1 MQGKLREVPLST
13 SIVDLRSLHDAYTR
27 LTEKFKTFWTFH
39 QFLQGVHKTF
49 FGDAPAYQVDFQGL
63 YDQIRSVTTVMN
75 VQPPPVVLDQIN
87 QLDGR
92 LDVVYRALSADDE
105 KIAASF
111 VRRFFEKV
119 RTEDE
124 KLLLAILRFYFHSRQ
139 VSPEAL
145 DKMDFLLT
153 LVGARRSLDDGRY
166 LPRFPQ
172 ELTKLFASLLGLVRR
187 SPAPAAELTAAVKA
201 LGLIRKDIEAC
212 ERFEELSERKSLDS
226 LRTVKH
232 RLGPAY
238 YDTGV
243 LSAILEANLAAKNRF
258 QALYRNE
265 ERRIFDSSQQLLDI
279 ERELSRRPEVADND
293 LQEEFRRFRQFKEEF
308 DKKRNEG
315 EIRHAQ
321 VTRLAESIDGLM
333 AKLDATGGVPIDA
346 IPETLP
352 SLAAEP
358 IDEAQET
365 ISGYFP
371 GRDAGP
377 APVGT
382 ATPVPAPPAI
392 TTDPLLG
399 EGASKILYSVDM
411 LRGGTGSGQA
421 AYGAMLS
428 RFRLEPWEVRAAR
441 RIQAAEPAPD
451 LEAAAGDLLF
461 VEGAA
466 LRLKIDDVAQRLK
479 PEPADPN
486 EPATQADFDQAAEC
500 LGRAQDLDRRFRQA
514 LEAVGPGGPAERL
527 NELTRSRFRLLR
539 AFSGLWLLH
548 NAHVAGQ
555 A

>member
-1 MQGKLREVPLST
+1 MST

-49 FGDAPAYQVDFQGL
+49 FGDAPGYQVDFQGL

-105 KIAASF
+105 KIAASW

-124 KLLLAILRFYFHSRQ
+124 KLLLALLRFYFHSRQ

-172 ELTKLFASLLGLVRR
+172 ELTKLFGSLLGLVRR

-201 LGLIRKDIEAC
+201 LGLIRKDIDAC
-212 ERFEELSERKSLDS
+212 ERFEELSEKKILDS

-238 YDTGV
+238 YDAGV

-265 ERRIFDSSQQLLDI
+265 EKRIFESSQQLLDL
-279 ERELSRRPEVADND
+279 ERELSRRPEVADAD
-293 LQEEFRRFRQFKEEF
+293 LQAEFRRFRQFKEEF
-308 DKKRNEG
+308 DRKRNEG

-321 VTRLAESIDGLM
+321 VTRLAETIDQLM
-333 AKLDATGGVPIDA
+333 ARLDTTGGA
-346 IPETLP
+346 GG
-352 SLAAEP
+352 SAAEP
-358 IDEAQET
+358 APEALPSYAGEDIDEARET
-365 ISGYFP
+365 ISGFFP
-371 GRDAGP
+371 GREAV
-377 APVGT
+377 PVSVGM
-382 ATPVPAPPAI
+382 ATPAPAPPAI

-411 LRGGTGSGQA
+411 LRGGAGSGQA
-421 AYGAMLS
+421 AYGATLA

-441 RIQAAEPAPD
+441 RIQSGEPAPD
-451 LEAAAGDLLF
+451 LEAAASDLLF
-461 VEGAA
+461 VEAAA
-466 LRLKIDDVAQRLK
+466 LRLRIDDAAQRLK
-479 PEPADPN
+479 PSSSD
-486 EPATQADFDQAAEC
+486 AAEPVTPEEFEVAAAC
-500 LGRAQDLDRRFRQA
+500 LVRAQDLDRRFRQS
-514 LEAVGPGGPAERL
+514 LEALGPAGPPERL

-548 NAHVAGQ
+548 NAQVAGQ
-555 A
+555 S

>member
-1 MQGKLREVPLST
+1 MST
-13 SIVDLRSLHDAYTR
+13 SIVDLKTLHDAYTR

-49 FGDAPAYQVDFQGL
+49 FGDAPGYQIDFQGL
-63 YDQIRSVTTVMN
+63 YDQIKSVTTILN
-75 VQPPPVVLDQIN
+75 VQPPPVVIDQIN

-92 LDVVYRALSADDE
+92 LDIVYRALSADDE
-105 KIAASF
+105 KIAASW

-145 DKMDFLLT
+145 DKMDFLVT
-153 LVGARRSLDDGRY
+153 LVGARRSLDDGRF

-172 ELTKLFASLLGLVRR
+172 ELTKLFAALLGLVRR

-201 LGLIRKDIEAC
+201 LGLLRQDIDAC
-212 ERFEELSERKSLDS
+212 ERFEDLTEKKILDS

-238 YDTGV
+238 YDQNV
-243 LSAILEANLAAKNRF
+243 LAAILEANLAAKNRF

-265 ERRIFDSSQQLLDI
+265 ERRIFESSQHLLDI
-279 ERELSRRPEVADND
+279 ERELSRRPEVADTD
-293 LQEEFRRFRQFKEEF
+293 LREEFRRFRQFKDEF
-308 DKKRNEG
+308 DKNRNEG
-315 EIRHAQ
+315 EIRHGQ
-321 VTRLAESIDGLM
+321 VTRLAEAIDQLM
-333 AKLDATGGVPIDA
+333 TRLDVGGEA
-346 IPETLP
+346 AGEALPEVLQALEVEDLT
-352 SLAAEP
+352 
-358 IDEAQET
+358 EARET

-371 GRDAGP
+371 ARDA
-377 APVGT
+377 A
-382 ATPVPAPPAI
+382 AAPPEPPKAERALPAFVS
-392 TTDPLLG
+392 DRLLG
-399 EGASKILYSVDM
+399 ETASKILYSVEM
-411 LRGGTGSGQA
+411 LRAGAGSGQA
-421 AYGAMLS
+421 AYGSSLS

-441 RIQAAEPAPD
+441 RIQTEEPDPGVEDAVND
-451 LEAAAGDLLF
+451 SLY

-466 LRLKIDDVAQRLK
+466 LRLLVDDIATRLK
-479 PEPADPN
+479 APAGGSVDAG
-486 EPATQADFDQAAEC
+486 ELEKAGEC

-514 LEAVGPGGPAERL
+514 LEATGPEGPPERL

-548 NAHVAGQ
+548 NARVSGEE
-555 A
+555 

>member
-1 MQGKLREVPLST
+1 VST
-13 SIVDLRSLHDAYTR
+13 SIVDLKSLHDAYTR

-49 FGDAPAYQVDFQGL
+49 FGDAPGYQVDFQGL
-63 YDQIRSVTTVMN
+63 YDQIRSITTVMN
-75 VQPPPVVLDQIN
+75 VQPPPVVMDQIN

-105 KIAASF
+105 RIAASW

-187 SPAPAAELTAAVKA
+187 APAPSAELTAAVKA
-201 LGLIRKDIEAC
+201 LGLIRKDIDAC
-212 ERFEELSERKSLDS
+212 DRFEDLTDKKILDS

-238 YDTGV
+238 YDTNV
-243 LSAILEANLAAKNRF
+243 LSAILDANLAAKNRF
-258 QALYRNE
+258 QTLYRNE
-265 ERRIFDSSQQLLDI
+265 EKRIFESSQQLLDI
-279 ERELSRRPEVADND
+279 ERELSRRPEVADAE

-308 DKKRNEG
+308 DRKRSEG

-321 VTRLAESIDGLM
+321 VTKLAETMDQLM
-333 AKLDATGGVPIDA
+333 NRLDVTGGSAEGA
-346 IPETLP
+346 IPEALP
-352 SLAAEP
+352 AIEDEELA
-358 IDEAQET
+358 EARET
-365 ISGYFP
+365 VSGYFP
-371 GRDAGP
+371 GREAVTPLP
-377 APVGT
+377 APT
-382 ATPVPAPPAI
+382 KEKPATPALAL
-392 TTDPLLG
+392 DPLLG
-399 EGASKILYSVDM
+399 NEASKILYSVDM
-411 LRGGTGSGQA
+411 LQAGTGSGKA
-421 AYGAMLS
+421 AYGSTLS

-441 RIQAAEPAPD
+441 RIQAGDPAPD
-451 LEAAAGDLLF
+451 AESAANDALF
-461 VEGAA
+461 LEGAA
-466 LRLKIDDVAQRLK
+466 LRLKIDDTAQPMKALA
-479 PEPADPN
+479 PDPALGAGDD
-486 EPATQADFDQAAEC
+486 AVVDLAAEC
-500 LGRAQDLDRRFRQA
+500 LVRAQDLDRRFRQA
-514 LEAVGPGGPAERL
+514 LEALGPGGAPERL

-548 NAHVAGQ
+548 NARVSGAGE
-555 A
+555 

>member
-1 MQGKLREVPLST
+1 MST

-49 FGDAPAYQVDFQGL
+49 FGDAPGYQIDFQGL

-105 KIAASF
+105 KIAASW

-124 KLLLAILRFYFHSRQ
+124 KLLLALLRFYFHSRQ

-172 ELTKLFASLLGLVRR
+172 ELTKLFGSLLGLVRR
-187 SPAPAAELTAAVKA
+187 TPAPAAELTAAVKA
-201 LGLIRKDIEAC
+201 LGLIRKDVEAC
-212 ERFEELSERKSLDS
+212 ERFEELADKKILDS

-238 YDTGV
+238 YDAGV

-258 QALYRNE
+258 QALYRSE
-265 ERRIFDSSQQLLDI
+265 ERRIFESSQQLLDL
-279 ERELSRRPEVADND
+279 ERELSRRPEVADAD
-293 LQEEFRRFRQFKEEF
+293 LQADFRRFRQFKEEF
-308 DKKRNEG
+308 DRKRTEG

-321 VTRLAESIDGLM
+321 VTRLAETIDQLM
-333 AKLDATGGVPIDA
+333 ARLDTAGAAGGGATEA
-346 IPETLP
+346 APEALP
-352 SLAAEP
+352 TFAGEDL
-358 IDEAQET
+358 DEARET
-365 ISGYFP
+365 ISGFFP
-371 GRDAGP
+371 GRES
-377 APVGT
+377 APVSAGMP
-382 ATPVPAPPAI
+382 TPAPAPPAI

-411 LRGGTGSGQA
+411 LRGGAGSGQA
-421 AYGAMLS
+421 AYGATLA

-451 LEAAAGDLLF
+451 LEAAASDLLF

-466 LRLKIDDVAQRLK
+466 LRIRIDDVAQRLK
-479 PEPADPN
+479 PSSSDSAEPVTP
-486 EPATQADFDQAAEC
+486 EEFEVAAAC
-500 LGRAQDLDRRFRQA
+500 LVRAQDLDRRFRQS
-514 LEAVGPGGPAERL
+514 LEAVGPDGPPERL

-548 NAHVAGQ
+548 NAQVAGQ
-555 A
+555 S